1 LVREHFPGLVEF
13 ARKTE
18 LAYTFDHYSIAP
30 DAEDLHGREFINK
43 AERVT
48 EELWVSLCH
57 TTLLNTSHS
66 LNIF

>member
-13 ARKTE
+13 AGKTE
-18 LAYTFDHYSIAP
+18 PAYTFDHYTVAP
-30 DAEDLHGREFINK
+30 DTEDLRGREFRNK
-43 AERVT
+43 AERVR

-57 TTLLNTSHS
+57 TTFLNTSHS